1 MTTSSKEKMYQQIE
15 KHGEDLKVIF
25 NLSNDVDSI
34 KLCKQLFRLEN
45 KAHQLAED
53 DYNGL
58 DVKAEVESIFK
69 SVCKVLN
76 ISSIKEWGIFWN
88 NDPRGFAL
96 KIDDETVRKND
107 LKIHRDWGGNGI
119 LAPDFS

>member
-1 MTTSSKEKMYQQIE
+1 MTTSSKEKIYQQIE

-25 NLSNDVDSI
+25 KLSTDVDSI

-45 KAHQLAED
+45 KAHRLAED
-53 DYNGL
+53 DYNGI
-58 DVKAEVESIFK
+58 DVNAEVEKVLK

-76 ISSIKEWGIFWN
+76 LKNIKDFKIFWN
-88 NDPRGFAL
+88 NDPRGYSL